1 MICSYGRKYKLAST
15 NLYKLISTLKDFYTF
30 TVNDTY
36 HYVYSIPTIR
46 HVVKNSIANWAQ
58 VKSRIRYCSND
69 LVTQSNLDR
78 NIGCKQY
85 DIVKRLTEVY
95 KKLRV
100 DKRKNPSSRAY
111 RKYRTI

>member
-1 MICSYGRKYKLAST
+1 MLST
-15 NLYKLISTLKDFYTF
+15 NTQTTTDIICF
-30 TVNDTY
+30 
-36 HYVYSIPTIR
+36 
-46 HVVKNSIANWAQ
+46 
-58 VKSRIRYCSND
+58 RYCSND